1 MIGDI
6 QNYDVK
12 QVLPLAVRGA
22 TYTGPDF
29 DMSHYLGHAK
39 AILAAE
45 AQGSGITLNVKFQ
58 ASDPAALGGNYNET
72 GDAAAQTDKALNKV
86 TSGKTKI
93 AVQFTQSGAR
103 SIKRVALRLKKTDTI
118 ASDKLLTL
126 TIETDSSGAPSGT
139 ALGTATILANS
150 VGAKYDWYDFVFTAP
165 VDVANSTVYHLVL
178 TSNYTASDTN
188 YISWQGLTVAS
199 GGNAEDFT
207 PSWTDITTLNLLYR
221 IFQYNFADIPGA
233 AFTEVGNAAAFEAI
247 HFPVADAKRIVRAV
261 ATVAGGTATGNSSCV
276 MLAHKRFA

>member
-22 TYTGPDF
+22 TYGGPDF
-29 DMSHYLGHAK
+29 DMSHYLGPAK

-45 AQGSGITLNVKFQ
+45 AQGSGVTLNVKFQ
-58 ASDPAALGGNYNET
+58 ASDPAALGGSYNET
-72 GDAAAQTDKALNKV
+72 GDTDKALNKE

-103 SIKRVALRLKKTDTI
+103 SIKRVALRLKKTGTI

-150 VGAKYDWYDFVFTAP
+150 VGATYDWYDFVFTAP

-199 GGNAEDFT
+199 GGNAEDYT
-207 PSWTDITTLNLLYR
+207 PWADIDTLSLLYR
-221 IFQYNFADIPGA
+221 VFQYSFADISGA

-247 HFPVADAKRIVRAV
+247 HFAVGDAKRIVRAV

>member
-22 TYTGPDF
+22 TYGGPDF
-29 DMSHYLGHAK
+29 DMSHYLGPAK

-45 AQGSGITLNVKFQ
+45 AQGSDITLNVKFQ
-58 ASDPAALGGNYNET
+58 ASDPAALGGSYNET
-72 GDAAAQTDKALNKV
+72 GDTDKALNKE

-103 SIKRVALRLKKTDTI
+103 SIKRVALRLKKTGTI

-150 VGAKYDWYDFVFTAP
+150 VGAAYDWYDFVFTAP

-207 PSWTDITTLNLLYR
+207 AWADIATLSLLYR
-221 IFQYNFADIPGA
+221 VFQYNFADVSGA

-261 ATVAGGTATGNSSCV
+261 ATVAGGTAKGNSSCV

>member
-22 TYTGPDF
+22 TYGGPDF
-29 DMSHYLGHAK
+29 DMSHYLGPAK

-45 AQGSGITLNVKFQ
+45 AQGSGVTLNVKFQ
-58 ASDPAALGGNYNET
+58 ASDPAALGGSYNET
-72 GDAAAQTDKALNKV
+72 GDTDKALNKE

-103 SIKRVALRLKKTDTI
+103 SIKRVALRLKKTGTI

-139 ALGTATILANS
+139 ALGNATILANS
-150 VGAKYDWYDFVFTAP
+150 VGATYDWYDFVFTAP

-199 GGNAEDFT
+199 GGNAEDYT
-207 PSWTDITTLNLLYR
+207 PWTDITTLNLLYR

>member
-12 QVLPLAVRGA
+12 QVLPLAVRDA
-22 TYTGPDF
+22 TYGGPDF
-29 DMSHYLGHAK
+29 DMSHYLGPAK

-45 AQGSGITLNVKFQ
+45 AQGSGVTLNVKFQ
-58 ASDPAALGGNYNET
+58 ASDPAALGGSYNET
-72 GDAAAQTDKALNKV
+72 GDTDKALNKE

-103 SIKRVALRLKKTDTI
+103 SIKRVALRLKKTGTI

-150 VGAKYDWYDFVFTAP
+150 VGATYDWYDFVFTAP

-199 GGNAEDFT
+199 GGNAEDYT
-207 PSWTDITTLNLLYR
+207 PWADIDTLSLLYR
-221 IFQYNFADIPGA
+221 VFQYSFADISGA

>member
-22 TYTGPDF
+22 TYGGPDF
-29 DMSHYLGHAK
+29 DMSHYLGPAK

-45 AQGSGITLNVKFQ
+45 AQGSCVTLNVKFQ
-58 ASDPAALGGNYNET
+58 ASDPAALGGSYNET
-72 GDAAAQTDKALNKV
+72 GDTDKALNKE

-103 SIKRVALRLKKTDTI
+103 SIKRVALRLKKTGTI

-150 VGAKYDWYDFVFTAP
+150 VGATYDWYDFVFTAP

-178 TSNYTASDTN
+178 TSNYTKSDTN

-199 GGNAEDFT
+199 GGNAEDYT
-207 PSWTDITTLNLLYR
+207 TWTDITTLNLLYR

>member
-22 TYTGPDF
+22 TYGGPDF
-29 DMSHYLGHAK
+29 DMSHYLGPAK

-45 AQGSGITLNVKFQ
+45 AQGSGVTLNVKFQ
-58 ASDPAALGGNYNET
+58 ASDPAALGGSYNET
-72 GDAAAQTDKALNKV
+72 GDTDKALNKE

-103 SIKRVALRLKKTDTI
+103 SIKRVALRLKKTGTI

-150 VGAKYDWYDFVFTAP
+150 VGATYDWYDFVFTAP

-199 GGNAEDFT
+199 GGNAEDYT
-207 PSWTDITTLNLLYR
+207 PWADITTLSLLYR
-221 IFQYNFADIPGA
+221 VFQYSFADISGA

-247 HFPVADAKRIVRAV
+247 HFAVGDAKRIVRAV

>member
-22 TYTGPDF
+22 TYGGPDF
-29 DMSHYLGHAK
+29 DMSHYLGPAK

-58 ASDPAALGGNYNET
+58 ASDPAALGGSYNET
-72 GDAAAQTDKALNKV
+72 GDTDKALNKV

-103 SIKRVALRLKKTDTI
+103 SVKRVALKLKKAGTI
-118 ASDKLLTL
+118 ASDKILTL
-126 TIETDSSGAPSGT
+126 TIETDNAGAPSGT

-150 VGAKYDWYDFVFTAP
+150 VGATYDWYDFVFTAP

-199 GGNAEDFT
+199 GGNAEDYT
-207 PSWTDITTLNLLYR
+207 PWTDITTLNLLYR

>member
-12 QVLPLAVRGA
+12 QVLPLAVRDA

-72 GDAAAQTDKALNKV
+72 GDTDKALNKE

-103 SIKRVALRLKKTDTI
+103 SIKRVALRLKKTGTI

-150 VGAKYDWYDFVFTAP
+150 VGATYDWYDFVFTAP

-199 GGNAEDFT
+199 GGNAEDYT
-207 PSWTDITTLNLLYR
+207 PWTDITTLNLLYR
-221 IFQYNFADIPGA
+221 IFQYNFEDILTGE